1 MRKNFSALLIMIAGL
16 DNTSKSTQVESG
28 LTSTIDIGLQTD
40 VKCTIDSEI
49 LNDLAVDTER
59 KLRGL
64 DKRRRD

>member
-1 MRKNFSALLIMIAGL
+1 MIAGL